1 MKTLTAVAAMV
12 AIVVPALTS
21 PSTVQAGDSG
31 AVAAGVAGGLL
42 GGMFLGSALASRPYH
57 APAPVYVEPPPY
69 NCYWTRGRPY
79 WDDWRGVWVRP
90 SVRVCE

>member
-1 MKTLTAVAAMV
+1 MKGLKAVAAMV
-12 AIVVPALTS
+12 AIAVPTLVA
-21 PSTVQAGDSG
+21 PSTVQAGDGG
-31 AVAAGVAGGLL
+31 AVAAGVAGGLI
-42 GGMFLGSALASRPYH
+42 GGMFLGSALAPRPYY

-69 NCYWTRGRPY
+69 KCYWTRGRAY